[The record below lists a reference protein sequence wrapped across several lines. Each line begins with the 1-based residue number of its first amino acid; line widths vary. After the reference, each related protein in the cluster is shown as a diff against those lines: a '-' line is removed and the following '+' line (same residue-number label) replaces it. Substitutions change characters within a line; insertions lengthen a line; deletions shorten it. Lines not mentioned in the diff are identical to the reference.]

1 MQNHRFFRS
10 FPMSLRPA
18 FAALVLVFVASAGG
32 ATQTTGVSQAQ
43 AYWQC
48 VPIARMLSGIEI
60 RGDAHTWWGQ
70 ANGRYERGRAP
81 KRGAVLAFKPY
92 GAMRL
97 GHVAAVSKVIDDR
110 TILVTHSNWS
120 TINGRRGQIERNVRV
135 VDASDNNDWS
145 RVKVWY
151 APLGDI
157 GTTVWPVHGF
167 IYPVGRA
174 PMALPGG
181 VVPASRPSVA
191 VPDQIVAT
199 EPEIKPTGRLAYLGK
214 VLKRL

>member
-1 MQNHRFFRS
+1 MSHSARFPVIAACLLIVS
-10 FPMSLRPA
+10 SGGALALPA
-18 FAALVLVFVASAGG
+18 DG
-32 ATQTTGVSQAQ
+32 ATQT
-43 AYWQC
+43 YWQC

-70 ANGRYERGRAP
+70 ASGRYDRGRAP
-81 KRGAVLAFKPY
+81 KRGAVLAFKPH
-92 GAMRL
+92 GSMRL

-167 IYPVGRA
+167 IYPDGKA
-174 PMALPGG
+174 PMALPNG
-181 VVPASRPSVA
+181 VAPAPKSSGAAPVRMVEA
-191 VPDQIVAT
+191 
-199 EPEIKPTGRLAYLGK
+199 EREIKPTGRLAYLGK